1 MITRRGFLRLVGGSA
16 FAMVSLGAYAVG
28 IEPML
33 LTRVKR
39 YALTPPH
46 WPAGLKLRVVA

>member
-16 FAMVSLGAYAVG
+16 FSLMSFGAYAVG

-33 LTRVKR
+33 PTHAKR
-39 YALTPPH
+39 YQ
-46 WPAGLKLRVVA
+46 